1 MTQLDAE
8 FAAASLEG
16 YERVSDVCNRFTV
29 NGEGSYQRG
38 ATCGFLQGFVANLAR
53 ATSREC
59 AHEALLHTM
68 ADFGGARQERP
79 ARESA
84 GFIFAIWIS
93 GAALG
98 AMLAGVAAVLAR

>member
-16 YERVSDVCNRFTV
+16 YERVTEVCRSITI
-29 NGEGSYQRG
+29 NGEGSYRTG
-38 ATCGFLQGFVANLAR
+38 VACGLVAGFVAMLAR

-68 ADFGGARQERP
+68 ADFGGARHDRRP
-79 ARESA
+79 RESA

-98 AMLAGVAAVLAR
+98 AMLAGVVAVLAR

>member
-16 YERVSDVCNRFTV
+16 YEGINYVCNRFTV
-29 NGEGSYQRG
+29 NGVGSYQRG
-38 ATCGFLQGFVANLAR
+38 VACGLLMGFVTNLAR

-59 AHEALLHTM
+59 AHEALRHAM
-68 ADFGGARQERP
+68 ADFGGNRQERP
-79 ARESA
+79 ARESV
-84 GFIFAIWIS
+84 GFIVAIWIS

-98 AMLAGVAAVLAR
+98 ATLTGIVAVLMR